1 MNQSANHENFSEGM
15 LILQNKASLKI
26 DENDVEFSI
35 LIKRNLL
42 GKHKDNFNQEFQF
55 FYIKT
60 RQFTIIF

>member
-42 GKHKDNFNQEFQF
+42 GKHKDNFN
-55 FYIKT
+55 
-60 RQFTIIF
+60 